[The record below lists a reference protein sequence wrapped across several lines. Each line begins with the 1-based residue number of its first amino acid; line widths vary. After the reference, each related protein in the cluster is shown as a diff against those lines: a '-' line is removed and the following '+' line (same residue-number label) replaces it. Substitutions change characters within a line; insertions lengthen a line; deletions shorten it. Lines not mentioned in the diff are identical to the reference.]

1 MNKALYKIVGNR
13 VNITPKVKCELDG
26 LYRVGPQ
33 LNRSSSLTVTPGG
46 QVWCWTVVCVRSGS
60 GTLGCWVDRST
71 FKAGVFEI
79 ASPAE
84 LSDMKPPTHS
94 LGKRLVGPTGS
105 KIIVRVWLRGGK
117 GAM

>member
-1 MNKALYKIVGNR
+1 MSWTGFTGI
-13 VNITPKVKCELDG
+13 
-26 LYRVGPQ
+26 GPQ

-46 QVWCWTVVCVRSGS
+46 QVWCWTVVFVRSGS
-60 GTLGCWVDRST
+60 GTLVCWVDRSP

-84 LSDMKPPTHS
+84 LSGMKPPTHS
-94 LGKRLVGPTGS
+94 LGKRLRGTLVGPTGS
-105 KIIVRVWLRGGK
+105 KIIVRVWPKGGK